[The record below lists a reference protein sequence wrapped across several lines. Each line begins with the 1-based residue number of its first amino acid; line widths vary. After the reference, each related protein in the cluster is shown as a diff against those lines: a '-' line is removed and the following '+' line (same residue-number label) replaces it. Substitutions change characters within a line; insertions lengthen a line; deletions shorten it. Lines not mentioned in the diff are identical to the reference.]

1 MTSASMNPEPA
12 GPGAANPEP
21 AGPEARVTVRVRL
34 PGQLRELA
42 GAGTLELEVPA
53 APGGPRLAD
62 VLDAVRQRAPA
73 VERRIRDEQGALR
86 QHVNV
91 FIGETNARDLDGLTT
106 PVTDGTDVYVLPA
119 TSGG

>member
-1 MTSASMNPEPA
+1 MS
-12 GPGAANPEP
+12 
-21 AGPEARVTVRVRL
+21 PEASVAVRVRL

-42 GAGTLELEVPA
+42 GAGTLELSVA
-53 APGGPRLAD
+53 AAEGEARLTD
-62 VLDAVRQRAPA
+62 VLDAVRDRAPA

-91 FIGETNARDLDGLTT
+91 FVGDTNARDLDGLAT
-106 PVTDGTDVYVLPA
+106 PVPDGTDVHVLPA